1 MKKFFIFISGM
12 FVLLGGIVVV
22 LTNVDFNR
30 LAKDNAYVQIT
41 KPTSVEEMKLD
52 SGEIMTTYWYTLPAY
67 HEDGRMISVEF
78 SATKQLRE
86 EAYLMLYLTKDDDVT
101 SYDEITYEEYERAV
115 GTGSSTQ

>member
-1 MKKFFIFISGM
+1 MKKFLIFISGM
-12 FVLLGGIVVV
+12 LVLLVGGVLV

-30 LAKDNAYVQIT
+30 LAKDKAFVQIT

-52 SGEIMTTYWYTLPAY
+52 SGEIITTYWYTLPAF

-78 SATKQLRE
+78 SATKELRE
-86 EAYLMLYLTKDDDVT
+86 DAYLMLYLTKDDDVT
-101 SYDEITYEEYERAV
+101 SYDEVSYEEYQRAV